1 MSALRSVTEINDIL
15 NRLQNIGRT
24 SKTKIE
30 NSEMLVSK
38 SYFYIRNSKQAFD
51 LQNLV
56 HIFILIYLKF

>member
-24 SKTKIE
+24 SKTKME

-51 LQNLV
+51 L
-56 HIFILIYLKF
+56 